1 MVTMVMKT
9 STHIRVTIKD
19 RIVLKNI
26 KDRLSEKWER
36 KASYP
41 DAIHFLIR
49 VLEIHHP
56 AEVLGPSHDD
66 RN

>member
-1 MVTMVMKT
+1 M
-9 STHIRVTIKD
+9 SKD
-19 RIVLKNI
+19 LPALKNI
-26 KDRLSEKWER
+26 KDQLSEKWER

-66 RN
+66 GKQEL

>member
-1 MVTMVMKT
+1 MEMKT
-9 STHIRVTIKD
+9 STHIRVMSKD
-19 RIVLKNI
+19 LPALKNI
-26 KDRLSEKWER
+26 KDRLSAKWER

-66 RN
+66 RNQEL